1 MKTLTK
7 YILISILFLLISSVC
22 FGQSDSKG
30 FSKVESRWWQPG
42 WLPDYDNPWPPPDYD
57 NPWPPPDFSWP
68 DFGSPWPPPP
78 GASPPPGTVPID
90 QGVFFVAVLALGYG
104 IRKKTRINK
113 STETIK
119 LLV

>member
-30 FSKVESRWWQPG
+30 FSEVESRWWQPG
-42 WLPDYDNPWPPPDYD
+42 WQPDYDNNPYWPPPDWS
-57 NPWPPPDFSWP
+57 WPPPDWSW
-68 DFGSPWPPPP
+68 PWPPPP
-78 GASPPPGTVPID
+78 GAAPPPGTVPID